1 MGIRVTQDG
10 NGLSDLQKKIDHK
23 MAQAFAY
30 AAEAGLTEC
39 KRKHTYTDRTGKLT
53 ASMGYVF
60 RSPSSAVVSMGS
72 ASDGA
77 GTPEGKN
84 EGRQKGEEY
93 SATAAQ
99 AIGGKTFGVSIF
111 AGAEYAKHVSNKK
124 AVLEPA
130 LPIMEKTMDRLIKA
144 IKNAH

>member
-1 MGIRVTQDG
+1 MGVKVDG
-10 NGLSDLQKKIDHK
+10 DNKELSAFAKMIDHK
-23 MAQAFAY
+23 MSQAFAY

-60 RSPSSAVVSMGS
+60 RSPSSAIVSMGQDS
-72 ASDGA
+72 GA
-77 GTPEGKN
+77 GTAEGKS
-84 EGRQKGEEY
+84 EGKQRGEEY
-93 SATAAQ
+93 SVTAAQ
-99 AIGGKTFGVSIF
+99 AIGGKAFGVSIF

-130 LPIMEKTMDRLIKA
+130 LPILEKTLERLIKA